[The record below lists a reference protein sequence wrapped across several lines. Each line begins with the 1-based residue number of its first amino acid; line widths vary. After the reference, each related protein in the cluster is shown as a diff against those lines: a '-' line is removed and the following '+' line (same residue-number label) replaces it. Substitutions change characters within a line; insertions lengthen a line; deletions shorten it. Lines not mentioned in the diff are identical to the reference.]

1 MSGWCEGPGGIS
13 TCKVHVLPVSA
24 WVLQL
29 PQATI
34 RSAGD
39 SKLVLSVVIFLNIYS
54 YIFYVTYF
62 A

>member
-1 MSGWCEGPGGIS
+1 M
-13 TCKVHVLPVSA
+13 SA

-29 PQATI
+29 SHATI

-39 SKLVLSVVIFLNIYS
+39 SKLALSVVIFLNIYS